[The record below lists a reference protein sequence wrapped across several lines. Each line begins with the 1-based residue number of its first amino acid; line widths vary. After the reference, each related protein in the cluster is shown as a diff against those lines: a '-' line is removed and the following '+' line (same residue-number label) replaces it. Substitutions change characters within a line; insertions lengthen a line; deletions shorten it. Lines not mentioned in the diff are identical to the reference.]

1 MVTPP
6 RSPPQSDGN
15 SEPQPKKTRQSTR
28 LRRLTLRSLDQPR
41 PIVNVDPA
49 TGRASGPEKQKF
61 HSFLGVVAREKIPIV
76 HSNWKNVPETLKDM
90 VWGDILA
97 KFDIPEAEKAKKKV
111 MSTVGT
117 RWRQF
122 KSSLTT
128 KFVYADTQ
136 AGQEENP
143 SAKYG
148 MDKQTWDEFV
158 ASRKTPDWQEI
169 RKKAKESQK
178 YNDCPHVLSRGGYDL
193 LEKKMLDEKTKQ
205 RQQQALLTENPL
217 SDLEEPP
224 SPIKR
229 HVKWKMART
238 KRYGQM
244 TSKAAK
250 EISDRIDS
258 LEEQTTQ
265 GSFVPHGRDDILN
278 TAIGKPEHPGRVRAA
293 GSGMTLTQFYGR
305 ATRTSSS
312 SSATLMQQQWADI
325 IGNIKEQVRNEYEE
339 QHKRSLEE
347 FKKELSSQIFIQ
359 LSQMGSQ
366 YSPLIEV
373 DLQALAARL
382 STKGSNVETADVDP
396 SGDKNV
402 SLKPTMGLYV
412 QRQNTTVLV
421 ALGKIC
427 EGGSAIHNVTY
438 ADDVVRV
445 SVDKVIEGDAE
456 VPFPTSEIQYVKQA
470 LQTFI
475 AWPTNLVKKVS
486 HEESDTSP
494 KKLPETDER
503 GTNDFDHDPL
513 RQLIKSLY
521 FMYDTPVELKWD
533 GSKFGLSNVDA
544 SFFLTFSDVNE
555 IVAGYKCLNISILQ
569 LWMLFLDE
577 WSSTL
582 GHASV
587 YGFLE
592 PQSIHNAKDR
602 RAECEHYLQAWLKE
616 SQREGPLA
624 TGSTVSCDQCCCMV
638 LFVTAMKSANTTA
651 DGTNNPATPKWVEV
665 KSHVQSGG
673 YECGY
678 YVMHWMWNIVGGGL
692 KNDWSMWFLD
702 GTALDNETITTI
714 RQKWAAYFL
723 KVQSIQCTKFRVNDG
738 EDNYTTLPRIDP
750 SVSQRIPTQHGKS
763 YDTSTPVSRNATIY
777 CSTEILS
784 LDWECKSDRLVCEL
798 IYHVVPLDKKLLIG
812 TSDGCIKAWNV
823 DAKRVVCDLN
833 TTEAFPSVLDIK
845 CSPVEPIFVSAAA
858 SGGAGSNYIDNLGFA
873 SLTVWNMK
881 TWKAMTVLPLGEDP
895 PAITSLC
902 FNHNG
907 KILAASAVDG
917 MIHMF
922 VEDMSAGLQITGWPA
937 HDSSISSI
945 LFGPDETS
953 IFSLGSDGK
962 ASIINLMLFQL
973 VKWVIFEWSL
983 QNQGQ
988 ILWSRDS
995 SRFCYPLNDSKYC
1008 RHEMALDANG
1018 RRLLVTSSSFRA
1030 PIYQVNDSW

>member
-28 LRRLTLRSLDQPR
+28 LRRLTLRCLDQPR

-49 TGRASGPEKQKF
+49 TGRASGPEKEKF
-61 HSFLGVVAREKIPIV
+61 HSFLGVVARENIPIV

-111 MSTVGT
+111 MSMVGT

-178 YNDCPHVLSRGGYDL
+178 YNDFPHVLSRGGYDL
-193 LEKKMLDEKTKQ
+193 LEKKLLDEKTKQ
-205 RQQQALLTENPL
+205 RQPQSLLTENPL
-217 SDLEEPP
+217 FDMEEPP

-229 HVKWKMART
+229 QVKWKMAKT

-265 GSFVPHGRDDILN
+265 GSFVPHGQDDFLN
-278 TAIGKPEHPGRVRAA
+278 TAIGKLEHPGQVRAA
-293 GSGMTLTQFYGR
+293 G
-305 ATRTSSS
+305 
-312 SSATLMQQQWADI
+312 SATLMQQQWVDI

-412 QRQNTTVLV
+412 QRQHTTVLV

-427 EGGSAIHNVTY
+427 EGGFAIQNVTY

-445 SVDKVIEGDAE
+445 SVEKVIEGDAE
-456 VPFPTSEIQYVKQA
+456 VPFPTSEIQYVRLA

-494 KKLPETDER
+494 KKLPETNER

-592 PQSIHNAKDR
+592 PQSIHNAKDL
-602 RAECEHYLQAWLKE
+602 AECEHYLQAWLKE
-616 SQREGPLA
+616 SQREVGHWQL
-624 TGSTVSCDQCCCMV
+624 VV
-638 LFVTAMKSANTTA
+638 LCPTT
-651 DGTNNPATPKWVEV
+651 N
-665 KSHVQSGG
+665 
-673 YECGY
+673 ECGY
-678 YVMHWMWNIVGGGL
+678 YVMHWMWNIIGGGL

-723 KVQSIQCTKFRVNDG
+723 KVQSNQCTKWNDIKQG
-738 EDNYTTLPRIDP
+738 KTLRILEDNQLEGP
-750 SVSQRIPTQHGKS
+750 IP
-763 YDTSTPVSRNATIY
+763 P
-777 CSTEILS
+777 
-784 LDWECKSDRLVCEL
+784 
-798 IYHVVPLDKKLLIG
+798 
-812 TSDGCIKAWNV
+812 
-823 DAKRVVCDLN
+823 
-833 TTEAFPSVLDIK
+833 
-845 CSPVEPIFVSAAA
+845 
-858 SGGAGSNYIDNLGFA
+858 
-873 SLTVWNMK
+873 
-881 TWKAMTVLPLGEDP
+881 
-895 PAITSLC
+895 
-902 FNHNG
+902 
-907 KILAASAVDG
+907 
-917 MIHMF
+917 
-922 VEDMSAGLQITGWPA
+922 
-937 HDSSISSI
+937 
-945 LFGPDETS
+945 
-953 IFSLGSDGK
+953 SLGKMS
-962 ASIINLMLFQL
+962 NLL
-973 VKWVIFEWSL
+973 
-983 QNQGQ
+983 
-988 ILWSRDS
+988 
-995 SRFCYPLNDSKYC
+995 
-1008 RHEMALDANG
+1008 
-1018 RRLLVTSSSFRA
+1018 RL
-1030 PIYQVNDSW
+1030 